1 MTTRRELL
9 LESAADL
16 FAEKGFHAVGIDDI
30 GEAAGITGPGV
41 YRHFPS
47 KQALLE
53 TLIARTMDR
62 MLGLAEH
69 AQDLEALVDL
79 HVTLVTEQK
88 TLMGV
93 WVREQQALAD
103 DVRRPLRAQMRRYE
117 QVWRDAAA
125 PLRPDLSSEELNLV
139 VGATL
144 AMLNATSLIEG
155 PTAERRHVLCRL
167 ARAALRA

>member
-1 MTTRRELL
+1 VTTRRDLL

-53 TLIARTMDR
+53 TLIGGTIER
-62 MLGLAEH
+62 MLVLAEH
-69 AQDLEALVDL
+69 AQDLDALVDL
-79 HVTLVTEQK
+79 HVTLVAEQK

-93 WVREQQALAD
+93 WVREQGALAE
-103 DVRRPLRAQMRRYE
+103 DVRRRLRTQMRRYE

-125 PLRPDLSSEELNLV
+125 PLRPDLSTEELNLV

-144 AMLNATSLIEG
+144 AMLNASSLIEG
-155 PTAERRHVLCRL
+155 QLKERRHVLCRL
-167 ARAALRA
+167 AHATLRA

>member
-9 LESAADL
+9 LEAAADL
-16 FAEKGFHAVGIDDI
+16 FVAKGYHAVGIDDI

-53 TLIARTMDR
+53 TLIDRTMDR
-62 MLGLAEH
+62 MLDLAEH
-69 AQDLEALVDL
+69 AEDLDTLVDL

-88 TLMGV
+88 LLVGV
-93 WVREQQALAD
+93 WAREQSALAE
-103 DVRRPLRAQMRRYE
+103 DVGRSLRLRMRRYE
-117 QVWRDAAA
+117 QVWRNAAA
-125 PLRPDLSSEELNLV
+125 PLRPDLSSAELSLV

-144 AMLNATSLIEG
+144 AMLNASALMDV
-155 PTAERRHVLCRL
+155 PLKERRHVLCRL
-167 ARAALRA
+167 AHAALRA

>member
-1 MTTRRELL
+1 MPSRRDLL
-9 LESAADL
+9 LNSAAEL
-16 FAEKGFHAVGIDDI
+16 FSEKGFHGVGIDDI

-53 TLIARTMDR
+53 TLIDSTMDR
-62 MLGLAEH
+62 MLDLAER
-69 AQDLEALVDL
+69 AQDLDALVDL

-88 TLMGV
+88 LLISV
-93 WVREQQALAD
+93 WVREQSALAE
-103 DVRRPLRAQMRRYE
+103 DVRRSLRTKMRRYE

-125 PLRPDLSSEELNLV
+125 PLRPELEHTELALV

-144 AMLNATSLIEG
+144 AMLNTSSLIEA
-155 PTAERRHVLCRL
+155 PQAQRRAVLRRL
-167 ARAALRA
+167 AHAALRA

>member
-1 MTTRRELL
+1 VTSRRELL

-16 FAEKGFHAVGIDDI
+16 FAAKGFHGVGIDDI

-53 TLIARTMDR
+53 TLVDRTMDR
-62 MLGLAEH
+62 MLELAEH
-69 AQDLEALVDL
+69 AGDIEALVDL

-88 TLMGV
+88 PLISV
-93 WVREQQALAD
+93 WVREQSALAE
-103 DVRRPLRAQMRRYE
+103 DVRRSLRTRMRRYE
-117 QVWRDAAA
+117 QVWRDAVA
-125 PLRPDLSSEELNLV
+125 PLRPDLEPAELSLV

-144 AMLNATSLIEG
+144 AMLNASSLIEV
-155 PTAERRHVLCRL
+155 PLAERRHVLCRL

>member
-1 MTTRRELL
+1 MTSRREQL

-16 FAEKGFHAVGIDDI
+16 FAEKGFHGVGIDDI

-62 MLGLAEH
+62 MLDLAEH
-69 AQDLEALVDL
+69 AEDLDALVDL
-79 HVTLVTEQK
+79 HATLVTEQK

-93 WVREQQALAD
+93 WVREQAALAE
-103 DVRRPLRAQMRRYE
+103 DVRRSLRTQMRRYE

-125 PLRPDLSSEELNLV
+125 PLRPDLSTHELNLV

-144 AMLNATSLIEG
+144 AMLNATSLIDA
-155 PTAERRHVLCRL
+155 PLKERRHVLCRL
-167 ARAALRA
+167 AHATLRA